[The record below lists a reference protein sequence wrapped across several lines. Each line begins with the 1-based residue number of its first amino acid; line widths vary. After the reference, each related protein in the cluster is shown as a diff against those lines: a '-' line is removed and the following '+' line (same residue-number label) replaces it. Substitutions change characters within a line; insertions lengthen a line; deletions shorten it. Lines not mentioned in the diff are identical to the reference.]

1 MIGLK
6 TRIETLKFSTRIKNI
21 LKEDASKYYV
31 IKKDELYLKPINTI
45 GQLINCRQ
53 IDIIARP
60 NAGKKTIEIIKSKL
74 KQYNLNL
81 KD

>member
-1 MIGLK
+1 MIELN
-6 TRIETLKFSTRIKNI
+6 TEIEMLKFSTRIRNI
-21 LKEDASKYYV
+21 LKEDASQYYV
-31 IKKDELYLKPINTI
+31 IKKDEYNLKPIKTI

-60 NAGKKTIEIIKSKL
+60 NAGRKTVETIKSKL
-74 KQYNLNL
+74 KEYNLNL